1 MFSAFTPLAGG
12 DLNNRTWAPAAI
24 DTTAELNFTRQPLSR
39 GIDPY
44 PQMIGAVQGCTHL
57 FNDTEYALMLGKTPT
72 GPWQGAS
79 AHPNLQAVFPNLQ
92 GGLAKVTG

>member
-12 DLNNRTWAPAAI
+12 NFGKRTFAPAPI
-24 DTTAELNFTRQPLSR
+24 DTTAELNFTRQPLGR

-44 PQMIGAVQGCTHL
+44 PQMIGATNGLLHL
-57 FNDTEYALMLGKTPT
+57 YNAAEYALMLGKTPT
-72 GPWQGAS
+72 GPYAGAL
-79 AHPNLQAVFPNLQ
+79 PNWEAVFPNLQ